1 MEHRGSFY
9 LSYRIR
15 VIRGV
20 LISLLLILLTAALV
34 RGLLRGESV
43 GLLWAALATLG
54 AGELAVRR
62 WIYAPFLTRE
72 RALRLIVEGGA
83 DEQEE
88 GVALTCALSPAEEQM
103 FQQMRQVIDPAQLF
117 NLNKR
122 QAQYLAL
129 QNQINPHFLYN
140 TLESIRSEAMLA
152 ELDSVADMTEALAT
166 FFRYTISKVENLVTV
181 EEELQN
187 CETYFRI
194 QQYRFGDRL
203 SLDIQCDAEDR
214 DELYRSRLPKLTL
227 QPILENSIIH
237 GTELKIGTGHL
248 TIRLQRTQ
256 KRLLISVSDDG
267 IGMEETVL
275 EQLNNRLGKGG
286 IVNSQ
291 GLSFLYLGYHYEELT
306 QICDRTALFSNGRIV
321 KILEHEWIG
330 APASFDNIV
339 RRQLERHHDRAGL
352 PPVLE
357 AEELSGGTI
366 DKLTFS
372 VAPGECVVLQDLQNR
387 IFRDLVGLF
396 MGDVPIRAGVIRLGG
411 VPYRPGQN
419 RQIAVIGE
427 RPDRSMIFSQLSY
440 LDNLGITLDHRLP
453 ELWLSRR
460 VQWGLRQECERKLGA
475 EVFDVP
481 PGRLLTQQKY
491 DLVYQRILL
500 QNPKVVFCIQPFQG
514 ADMEMRIHIWKLL
527 EQVLEKGIALVILA
541 INLADSL
548 SLASRLIRIR
558 QDAPPETYE
567 QSEFGRI
574 PFSAPWLDL
583 YRGPSPS

>member
-1 MEHRGSFY
+1 MREEVLRMTHVTCREQGS
-9 LSYRIR
+9 
-15 VIRGV
+15 
-20 LISLLLILLTAALV
+20 TP
-34 RGLLRGESV
+34 LR
-43 GLLWAALATLG
+43 
-54 AGELAVRR
+54 
-62 WIYAPFLTRE
+62 
-72 RALRLIVEGGA
+72 
-83 DEQEE
+83 D
-88 GVALTCALSPAEEQM
+88 
-103 FQQMRQVIDPAQLF
+103 F
-117 NLNKR
+117 NLNIFTGEIMGLIPLNGGHGMTVLIDLLR
-122 QAQYLAL
+122 RNLPL
-129 QNQINPHFLYN
+129 QRGSIYYREELINTWRAAAPRYN
-140 TLESIRSEAMLA
+140 RIGVIQSSSCLVEGLT
-152 ELDSVADMTEALAT
+152 VADNIFVLRPAFKSWLIRPRLLRQQLQPVLDKFDPNLSAGAYVEDLTHFQRFVVELVKAVVAGCRLIILREVST
-166 FFRYTISKVENLVTV
+166 FISDL
-181 EEELQN
+181 EL
-187 CETYFRI
+187 
-194 QQYRFGDRL
+194 
-203 SLDIQCDAEDR
+203 
-214 DELYRSRLPKLTL
+214 SRLHD
-227 QPILENSIIH
+227 ILRYYAGE
-237 GTELKIGTGHL
+237 
-248 TIRLQRTQ
+248 
-256 KRLLISVSDDG
+256 
-267 IGMEETVL
+267 
-275 EQLNNRLGKGG
+275 
-286 IVNSQ
+286 

-352 PPVLE
+352 PPMLE
-357 AEELSGGTI
+357 VEELSGGAI

-396 MGDVPIRAGVIRLGG
+396 MGDVPIRAGAIRLGG
-411 VPYRPGQN
+411 VPCRPGQN

-460 VQWGLRQECERKLGA
+460 VQWGLRQECERKLGP
-475 EVFDVP
+475 EVFDLP
-481 PGRLLTQQKY
+481 PGELLTQQKY

-583 YRGPSPS
+583 YRGPSPSQPGEDPPRI

>member
-1 MEHRGSFY
+1 MDRGARP
-9 LSYRIR
+9 L
-15 VIRGV
+15 
-20 LISLLLILLTAALV
+20 
-34 RGLLRGESV
+34 
-43 GLLWAALATLG
+43 
-54 AGELAVRR
+54 
-62 WIYAPFLTRE
+62 
-72 RALRLIVEGGA
+72 
-83 DEQEE
+83 
-88 GVALTCALSPAEEQM
+88 
-103 FQQMRQVIDPAQLF
+103 
-117 NLNKR
+117 
-122 QAQYLAL
+122 
-129 QNQINPHFLYN
+129 
-140 TLESIRSEAMLA
+140 
-152 ELDSVADMTEALAT
+152 
-166 FFRYTISKVENLVTV
+166 
-181 EEELQN
+181 
-187 CETYFRI
+187 
-194 QQYRFGDRL
+194 
-203 SLDIQCDAEDR
+203 
-214 DELYRSRLPKLTL
+214 
-227 QPILENSIIH
+227 
-237 GTELKIGTGHL
+237 
-248 TIRLQRTQ
+248 
-256 KRLLISVSDDG
+256 
-267 IGMEETVL
+267 
-275 EQLNNRLGKGG
+275 
-286 IVNSQ
+286 
-291 GLSFLYLGYHYEELT
+291 
-306 QICDRTALFSNGRIV
+306 
-321 KILEHEWIG
+321 
-330 APASFDNIV
+330 DNIV

-357 AEELSGGTI
+357 VEELSGGAI

-396 MGDVPIRAGVIRLGG
+396 MGDIPIRAGAIRLGG
-411 VPYRPGQN
+411 VPCRPGQN

-460 VQWGLRQECERKLGA
+460 VQWGLRQECERKLGP
-475 EVFDVP
+475 EVFDLP
-481 PGRLLTQQKY
+481 PGKLLTQQKY

-583 YRGPSPS
+583 YRGPSPSQPGEDPPRI

>member
-1 MEHRGSFY
+1 MGGENTHKTKVKSSDLG
-9 LSYRIR
+9 IR
-15 VIRGV
+15 VSREV
-20 LISLLLILLTAALV
+20 STFISDLELSRLHDIL
-34 RGLLRGESV
+34 RYY
-43 GLLWAALATLG
+43 
-54 AGELAVRR
+54 AGE
-62 WIYAPFLTRE
+62 
-72 RALRLIVEGGA
+72 
-83 DEQEE
+83 
-88 GVALTCALSPAEEQM
+88 
-103 FQQMRQVIDPAQLF
+103 
-117 NLNKR
+117 
-122 QAQYLAL
+122 
-129 QNQINPHFLYN
+129 
-140 TLESIRSEAMLA
+140 
-152 ELDSVADMTEALAT
+152 
-166 FFRYTISKVENLVTV
+166 
-181 EEELQN
+181 
-187 CETYFRI
+187 
-194 QQYRFGDRL
+194 
-203 SLDIQCDAEDR
+203 
-214 DELYRSRLPKLTL
+214 
-227 QPILENSIIH
+227 
-237 GTELKIGTGHL
+237 
-248 TIRLQRTQ
+248 
-256 KRLLISVSDDG
+256 
-267 IGMEETVL
+267 
-275 EQLNNRLGKGG
+275 
-286 IVNSQ
+286 

-321 KILEHEWIG
+321 KILEHERIG

-357 AEELSGGTI
+357 VEELSGGAI

-396 MGDVPIRAGVIRLGG
+396 MGDVPIRAGAIRLGG
-411 VPYRPGQN
+411 VPYRPEQN

-427 RPDRSMIFSQLSY
+427 RPDRSMIFPQLSY

-453 ELWLSRR
+453 ELWFSRR
-460 VQWGLRQECERKLGA
+460 VQWGLRQECERKLGT
-475 EVFDVP
+475 EVFDLP
-481 PGRLLTQQKY
+481 PGKLLTQQKY

-527 EQVLEKGIALVILA
+527 EQIQEKGIALVILA

-574 PFSAPWLDL
+574 PCSAPWLDL